1 MLQVITKSEM
11 IEYYDVS
18 GCYVLR
24 PWAFSIWEA
33 IQKWFDAEIKKIGF
47 ENCYFPMFVSL
58 SALETEKE
66 HIEDFAP
73 EVWFIFMFFVIDW
86 LSVYLC
92 LSVYSTS
99 PETIVLEH
107 RASQIFV

>member
-1 MLQVITKSEM
+1 MSEVTSIHSLLHFMLQVITKAEM

-47 ENCYFPMFVSL
+47 ENCYFPMFVSQA
-58 SALETEKE
+58 ALETEKE

-73 EVWFIFMFFVIDW
+73 EV
-86 LSVYLC
+86 
-92 LSVYSTS
+92 
-99 PETIVLEH
+99 
-107 RASQIFV
+107 